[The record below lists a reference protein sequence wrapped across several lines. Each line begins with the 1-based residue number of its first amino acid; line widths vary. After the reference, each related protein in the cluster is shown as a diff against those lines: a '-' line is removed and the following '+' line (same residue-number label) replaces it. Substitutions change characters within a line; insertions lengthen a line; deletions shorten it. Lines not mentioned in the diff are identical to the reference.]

1 MILGLPTQ
9 KPTRRNA
16 NGQIVAARAQ
26 RGFTL
31 IELIITL
38 AILSVLVG
46 MAVPLLRHSI
56 KRQREEEL
64 RSSLQKLR
72 TAIDNFHRAA
82 NNGAMALELESECA
96 DQKNNY
102 WPKRLECLTKGM
114 PVRGSINGDKL
125 VFLRTV
131 PLDPMTKSDEW
142 GFRSSFQ
149 KPEEDSWDGEH
160 IYDVFTKSQDTA
172 LNETK
177 YKDW

>member
-1 MILGLPTQ
+1 MFADRQTIS
-9 KPTRRNA
+9 
-16 NGQIVAARAQ
+16 ARGQ

-46 MAVPLLRHSI
+46 MAVPLLRHSV

-64 RSSLQKLR
+64 RICLQKLR
-72 TAIDNFHRAA
+72 SAIDNFHRAA
-82 NNGAMALELESECA
+82 NSGALALELESECA
-96 DQKNNY
+96 DQKNNF
-102 WPKRLECLTKGM
+102 WPKRIECLTKGM
-114 PVRGSINGDKL
+114 PIRGSVNGDKMY
-125 VFLRTV
+125 FLRTV
-131 PLDPMTKSDEW
+131 PRDPLTKSDDW

-149 KPEEDSWDGEH
+149 KPEEDAWDGEH
-160 IYDVFTKSQDTA
+160 IYDVFTKSQETA

>member
-1 MILGLPTQ
+1 MPKRMFAYRQTSS
-9 KPTRRNA
+9 
-16 NGQIVAARAQ
+16 ARGQ

-46 MAVPLLRHSI
+46 MAVPLLRHSV

-64 RSSLQKLR
+64 RICLQKLR
-72 TAIDNFHRAA
+72 SAIDNFHRAA
-82 NNGAMALELESECA
+82 NSGALALELESECA
-96 DQKNNY
+96 DQKNNF
-102 WPKRLECLTKGM
+102 WPKRMECLTKGM
-114 PVRGSINGDKL
+114 PIRGSVNGEKMF
-125 VFLRTV
+125 FLRTV
-131 PLDPMTKSDEW
+131 PRDPMTKSDDW

-149 KPEEDSWDGEH
+149 KPEEDAWDGEH
-160 IYDVFTKSQDTA
+160 IYDVFTKSQETA

>member
-1 MILGLPTQ
+1 MPE
-9 KPTRRNA
+9 RRNA
-16 NGQIVAARAQ
+16 NRQLVATQGQ

-31 IELIITL
+31 LELIITL
-38 AILSVLVG
+38 VILSILVG
-46 MAVPLLRHSI
+46 MAVPLLRHNI

-64 RSSLQKLR
+64 RLSLQKLR
-72 TAIDNFHRAA
+72 SAIDNFHRAA
-82 NNGAMALELESECA
+82 NGGALALELESECA
-96 DQKNNY
+96 DQKNNF

-125 VFLRTV
+125 IFLREV
-131 PLDPMTKSDEW
+131 PRDPMTKSDDW

-149 KPEEDSWDGEH
+149 RPEEDSWDGEH
-160 IYDVFTKSQDTA
+160 IYDVFTKSQETA

>member
-1 MILGLPTQ
+1 MPEC
-9 KPTRRNA
+9 KNA
-16 NGQIVAARAQ
+16 NKWTRAAQSQ

-46 MAVPLLRHSI
+46 MAVPLLRHSV

-64 RSSLQKLR
+64 RLGLQKLR
-72 TAIDNFHRAA
+72 SAIDAFHRAA
-82 NNGAMALELESECA
+82 NSGAIALELESECA
-96 DQKNNY
+96 DQKNNF

-131 PLDPMTKSDEW
+131 PYDPMTKSDEW

-160 IYDVFTKSQDTA
+160 IYDVYTKSQEKA
-172 LNETK
+172 LNETN

>member
-1 MILGLPTQ
+1 MAERIRTNRQ
-9 KPTRRNA
+9 TFSTR
-16 NGQIVAARAQ
+16 GQ

-31 IELIITL
+31 LELIITL
-38 AILSVLVG
+38 LILSILVG

-64 RSSLQKLR
+64 RLSLQKLR
-72 TAIDNFHRAA
+72 SAIDNFHRAA
-82 NNGAMALELESECA
+82 MNGALALELESECA
-96 DQKNNY
+96 DQKNDF
-102 WPKRLECLTKGM
+102 WPKRIECLTKGM

-125 VFLRTV
+125 IFLRDI
-131 PLDPMTKSDEW
+131 PRDPMMKCNGEDCW

-160 IYDVFTKSQDTA
+160 IYDVFTKSQETA